1 MKITEKSK
9 DGLSVVYNI
18 TVEVAELNES
28 LDAKI
33 KEIAPTLNLKGFRKG
48 KVPTAHVK
56 RLYGKGIMGDLL
68 NELVQKGIDQ
78 AVNDNNVRPASN
90 PEVGNVDNVDAI
102 LDGKAA
108 LVFDVSMDIL
118 PEFEV
123 VDVATLS
130 ITRPVTEATE
140 EEVTKALE
148 EIAAN
153 SKAYEAKTG
162 KAKNGDAVICDF
174 VGKIDGVEF
183 QGGAAN
189 DAQVVLGSNT
199 FIPGFEDAL
208 VGVKAEDETVIN
220 VTFPADYGVVELA
233 GKAATFDIKV
243 KEVKAP
249 KESKIDDELAKTVG
263 LETLDSLKDAVKADI
278 ERQFASLSRTKA
290 KRSLLDALDAS
301 HSFELPPKMVEA
313 EFDAIWQQVQADK
326 AQGNV
331 DPDDEGKSEDELKGE
346 YKVIAERRVRL
357 GLVLA
362 EIGRVGEVQITD
374 QELQGALFR
383 EASRYPGQERQVLE
397 FFQKNPNMMAQL
409 RAPLYE
415 EKVVDYVLSKAKV
428 DDVKVT
434 REELEAEDEEPQAD
448 AKPAKAKK
456 AAPKAK
462 KEETSEEKPKK
473 AAKAKDEAASEEKPK
488 KAPAKKAAKAKE

>member
-18 TVEVAELNES
+18 TVEVAELNVA

-102 LDGKAA
+102 LDGKEA

-123 VDVATLS
+123 VEVATLS

-153 SKAYEAKTG
+153 SKAYETKTG

-174 VGKIDGVEF
+174 LGKIDGVEF

-199 FIPGFEDAL
+199 FIPGFEEAL
-208 VGVKAEDETVIN
+208 VGVKADDETVIN
-220 VTFPADYGVVELA
+220 VTFPADYGVAELA
-233 GKAATFDIKV
+233 GKPATFDIKV

-290 KRSLLDALDAS
+290 KRSLLDALDSS

-331 DPDDEGKSEDELKGE
+331 DPDDEGKTEDELKGE

-428 DDVKVT
+428 EDVKVT
-434 REELEAEDEEPQAD
+434 REELEAEDEEPKAEE
-448 AKPAKAKK
+448 KPAKAKK

-462 KEETSEEKPKK
+462 KEEASEEKPKK
-473 AAKAKDEAASEEKPK
+473 AAKANDEVASEEKPK